1 MKERPLL
8 PSSESFTTR
17 QDLQGIVKQGQKFLI
32 LFPFPQWGTCYN
44 KCFLMYVISGKITS
58 LDTSTMRAAMKPGW
72 EDLVRRCIQRFHS
85 QHEGEISFA
94 KRHHQEGQVSYFQH
108 FLYLTCLPF
117 VILGCVLFVMLSWNS
132 QQLLTVLFSS
142 CFI

>member
-17 QDLQGIVKQGQKFLI
+17 QDLQGIVKQEQKFVV
-32 LFPFPQWGTCYN
+32 LFCVPQWGNCYN
-44 KCFLMYVISGKITS
+44 KCFLMYLISGKITS

-94 KRHHQEGQVSYFQH
+94 KRHHQEGQISYFQH
-108 FLYLTCLPF
+108 FIYLTCLQF
-117 VILGCVLFVMLSWNS
+117 VSLSCALSVMLSGNNH
-132 QQLLTVLFSS
+132 QLLTVPFSS
-142 CFI
+142 CFT

>member
-17 QDLQGIVKQGQKFLI
+17 QDLQGIVKYKFLI
-32 LFPFPQWGTCYN
+32 LFPFPLWGNCYN
-44 KCFLMYVISGKITS
+44 KYFLMYLISGKITS

-94 KRHHQEGQVSYFQH
+94 KRHHQEGQILYFQH
-108 FLYLTCLPF
+108 IIYLTCLPF
-117 VILGCVLFVMLSWNS
+117 VSLGCALYCAFMEQSPSTDSPFLKLFY
-132 QQLLTVLFSS
+132 LTH
-142 CFI
+142 